1 MGMGCPLLETLCYPC
16 SVLPILLSRAYKDNQ
31 TLTEWVNE
39 KSDLFSTLSR
49 LIFYFPPSSSTSSWI
64 ELLVLWICHD
74 LRCLL
79 LFYLLLLL
87 NSVISFNPILIMRF
101 SSHSH
106 IYFVFPKPWIFKI
119 PLLYPLYTLYLIF
132 LCL

>member
-1 MGMGCPLLETLCYPC
+1 MGMGCPLLKTLFYLC
-16 SVLPILLSRAYKDNQ
+16 SVLSMLLNRAYKDNQ

-39 KSDLFSTLSR
+39 KSKLFSSLSR
-49 LIFYFPPSSSTSSWI
+49 LIFYFPPSSGTSSWI

-87 NSVISFNPILIMRF
+87 NSISFNPILIMRS

-106 IYFVFPKPWIFKI
+106 IYFVFPKPWRFKI
-119 PLLYPLYTLYLIF
+119 PLLYPLYTLCLIF